1 MNNPWAKFTLENNGG
16 ILNAHLL
23 SPKEVDGMG
32 RYSNSTKTKE
42 EEDMKHDDFNL
53 SFDEDFFFDLS
64 NLEDRED
71 H

>member
-1 MNNPWAKFTLENNGG
+1 MA
-16 ILNAHLL
+16 ISSRSA
-23 SPKEVDGMG
+23 
-32 RYSNSTKTKE
+32 KTKE